1 MDNTILF
8 YDTAQGT
15 NIELLFEVGN
25 IGRLGFILGLGIV
38 ALACIL
44 AKCLFL
50 YYIKF
55 HAPKERPLNKL
66 LALEQVSIHF
76 TFQNSNCEW
85 SKFFLV
91 SGFDVACDD
100 TIILHGHGQINYANL
115 FPRKHPDQGLPILC
129 YSFNRSYDF
138 DNQLRIQHGS
148 LQIV

>member
-8 YDTAQGT
+8 YDTALGT
-15 NIELLFEVGN
+15 NIGLLFEVGN

-66 LALEQVSIHF
+66 LALEQVSKHF
-76 TFQNSNCEW
+76 TFQNSNCES

-91 SGFDVACDD
+91 SGFNIACDD
-100 TIILHGHGQINYANL
+100 TSVLHGHEQSDYAKL
-115 FPRKHPDQGLPILC
+115 FSR
-129 YSFNRSYDF
+129 
-138 DNQLRIQHGS
+138 
-148 LQIV
+148 